1 MEKVNQSEQEL
12 EQDFSKPWEQSD
24 VILEV
29 EGQQFHVHRVVLA
42 LSSPVF
48 SRMFSA
54 DFKEKHAEKI
64 PLPEKKAREIREMLL
79 AIYPTS
85 WKSVNENNCYFL
97 LDLAEEYQVS
107 KLTQK
112 CENFLSQ
119 AVDKEQGAAILDT
132 LIVAQKYTLEKVID
146 VCVKKT
152 RNLSLQEIKSHSK
165 YDEIEPL
172 TQRKMIEL
180 QMSKVE
186 DEFAQMK
193 RLAGSAL
200 KSCASVIMMLGC
212 HIRYA
217 EILKEWHSRHNHN
230 KRGPYLKRISLKENM
245 EVILHEKE
253 VPKEGHVG
261 VCQSL
266 YDVFDPLKCLHKSL
280 MEMAKIS
287 QNSTNEEDRELNS
300 FLLQHLY

>member
-1 MEKVNQSEQEL
+1 MEKANQSEQEL

-24 VILEV
+24 VILEA

-64 PLPEKKAREIREMLL
+64 PLPGKKAKEIWEMLL

-146 VCVKKT
+146 GCVKKT
-152 RNLSLQEIKSHSK
+152 RDLSLQEIKSHSK

-200 KSCASVIMMLGC
+200 KSCASVIMTLGS

-217 EILKEWHSRHNHN
+217 EILKEWHSHNR
-230 KRGPYLKRISLKENM
+230 RGPYLKRITLKENM
-245 EVILHEKE
+245 EFILEEKK

-266 YDVFDPLKCLHKSL
+266 YTVFDPLKCLHKSL
-280 MEMAKIS
+280 MEMARIS

-300 FLLQHLY
+300 FLLQHRY

>member
-200 KSCASVIMMLGC
+200 SSCASVIMTLGS

-217 EILKEWHSRHNHN
+217 EILKELHSHNR
-230 KRGPYLKRISLKENM
+230 RGPYLKRITLKENM
-245 EVILHEKE
+245 EFILEEKN
-253 VPKEGHVG
+253 VRKEGHVG

-266 YDVFDPLKCLHKSL
+266 YPVFDPLKCLHKSL
-280 MEMAKIS
+280 MEMARIS

-300 FLLQHLY
+300 FLLQHRY